1 MDFWFKD
8 SNWDSNTIRRLS
20 KLYLRDLILYLDY
33 AVWKTI
39 LFLPRRT
46 LRPFILFTK
55 LCWVSVMRISR
66 KEISDFKIKNR
77 EVEENRF

>member
-1 MDFWFKD
+1 MDFWFKE
-8 SNWDSNTIRRLS
+8 SNWDSNNIRRLS

-33 AVWKTI
+33 AVWMTI

-46 LRPFILFTK
+46 PRPITLFPK
-55 LCWVSVMRISR
+55 LCWVSGMGISR
-66 KEISDFKIKNR
+66 KEVSDFKIKNT